1 MAFGRKKNEKDGG
14 GSIWN
19 RQETRV
25 IASCILG
32 VMLGVILSTLVGGC
46 KFFTSDF
53 GQITQ
58 EDHNSK
64 VTALSFGQKTINL
77 NTQESVYLQLSV
89 GPSSVQGKVSISWE
103 YDKNFIAVEADNYG
117 AVITG
122 LQAGSTY
129 IKAKCNGIVATCL
142 LSIISNGDDPSEN
155 PYIYSN
161 HSVVELKPGDT
172 TTISSSLYG
181 GSIAEM
187 EMFEWSIDNQDI
199 ATISWSRNNCVVQAV
214 KPGSTRITCSHPNA
228 EYDYTFVVYVYTDAM
243 KETYITTN
251 YNILTINKNEVDSKI
266 VSVNLVN
273 PVNAAYKNG
282 FKWDYGDEESKQII
296 SLSANLDT
304 AEIVPLQNGI
314 ARIIVT
320 HENAK
325 YPLEILV
332 RVNTLVKNTYVGL
345 SQPNIIIDGSNTT
358 HTVYATVENYE
369 GYVDP
374 DKFVWEVPDEASD
387 YMEYI
392 SSGNSFSVIGK
403 RNGSFKVKV
412 SHELSEIS
420 RNLLIVLQKQDG
432 SAIDSSMY
440 ITTDQNYVQTKV
452 GADPTT
458 IGIRLV
464 GGLEGIDNIGG
475 SDSNFTWWIDGAE
488 NNGIVQ
494 VDSVTGVVGNLS
506 SRSAVTSGNSA
517 GGQLI
522 ITPLK
527 AGEVKI
533 VVSHPRCL
541 YDAEIKVKVFSEN
554 ALVNPLTLNTE
565 DSLIRLINGQ
575 SKEITATLR
584 NHTAGDEN
592 NIQWSSAETANVTVN
607 PQTGPT
613 TRITAVGTGSTQ
625 TYVTAHLDGAL
636 ADKKILVLAADT
648 EDELA
653 AMKGIY
659 ADSTYLRLSATEE
672 KEISVSS
679 FGLSTSDRISW
690 QTSSSSTAIVRAD
703 SSSDNSSV
711 AIVTGIAEGN
721 CTISAS
727 VPGSQP
733 VTFDVTVLKEGESS
747 EIFDENAGYLTTN
760 LNAVVIEGEG
770 QSANLSV
777 TGVNIADSDM
787 RLYTNWSM
795 EDIDADKDNPVFDL
809 IGSPGSSVTL
819 TANKPGKSKIKVT
832 NKFSENSLTINA
844 KCGELYEWTDGYI
857 VYITTENDVVNIVNG
872 GSTTIGCSL
881 VNTTSPGS
889 YSWTVIEGDDIIDI
903 VGLSSGT
910 CSINA
915 TQAGQAIIEV
925 SNNLAE
931 TTKEILVNV
940 ANSEQE
946 LKGYKYLSTEQN
958 VVTVGE
964 QSNVTV
970 SVEIKNADNNIISG
984 YSWRSTNASVCDV
997 VGSGNTASIY
1007 GKSIGTAKIIVE
1019 NYDNCDY
1026 PLEIIVNVI
1035 DPVAAAQDPYITCNS
1050 IVTCTV
1056 GGSVATIAAELVG
1069 GTAADNSA
1077 FTWTIVDNNIASL
1090 YANNDS
1096 AQIRALREGVTQ
1108 VIISHPKANVDRN
1121 VLVICEPKVVTNCYI
1136 DITESIIKMK
1146 PSDEART
1153 ISANLVNGT
1162 PDDVYDF
1169 KWWAD
1174 SYDKINMNYTG
1185 NSCLI
1190 EPLAS
1195 GVVTIHC
1202 SHPKASSQ
1210 KDIVL
1215 YISQY
1220 TDFSFSQ
1227 NYVELETGTDMFL
1240 NMEVPATG
1248 VDCEVSYKSSD
1259 PSVCT
1264 VFGNSSVVTLHPGTV
1279 PEGLNSTTATITA
1292 TLQTKSGQKQAEA
1305 QLLVSVTRKDV
1316 TKPYIGMLGGEA
1328 TIITLNKGAR
1338 KNLSAQLFGQG
1349 IVDINNANLTW
1360 TINGADRVIEFTSSK
1375 TTGKDVQIEALN
1387 AGKTTITLSHDE
1399 AKNPLT
1405 IYVIVAGV
1413 SEPTVTLNYSELPIY
1428 IGEDTQT
1435 ITATVQNDTGE
1446 ELVWTVTNDADGT
1459 DVQDFFAFTS
1469 KGNKASIYAKN
1480 IGEATVTVTIPSN
1493 NASASCKVKIL
1504 EPEKIVFFVYDNDGA
1519 DNRQKRYI
1527 NSMNIYPGESK
1538 ILHYETVPLGDKLK
1552 GEPYRSDNSYFNINH
1567 KGYVDS
1573 YQDPV
1578 TGKTFTYPEGV
1589 GTIVVT
1595 GTTKDG
1601 TAILQA
1607 TTVSQQVASISIN
1620 NGYNYLFSIN
1630 KSIISTT
1637 PKDVQGD
1644 KSILYV
1650 DYEVRP
1656 ACSKIYITD
1665 MTTNLDSSVNLQM
1678 EDGTYA
1684 QTYQDNGRT
1693 VWVIDTHQNED
1704 VSTGIATGTLKFK
1717 AVGEIN
1723 AVVSLEAINE
1733 NLVAINGVV
1742 PPAQTFSRQTVRL
1755 QSYYLKHSF
1764 IPTVNKIVPYINHQA
1779 YSDTEKNA
1787 TSSYNKET
1795 NTFFLGDGEYMG
1807 GTVVV
1812 DEEKNPYSNV
1822 KIVSIDFEKKTS
1834 STELDTIGAGGKTQS
1849 EWVGALKSDSA
1860 NRLGQFA
1867 LYHQMDYCG
1876 AIKYKNSSG
1885 TVQSKAKRFYR
1896 LSNTNDE
1903 ASEHFNNVIKA
1914 TPYVGNLKITYY
1926 SVSLNQEDSYNIP
1939 VYVRVRNNPCS
1950 NNPNYNYDSTFN

>member
-1 MAFGRKKNEKDGG
+1 MVFGKKKVDNSNDKEK
-14 GSIWN
+14 SSVCH
-19 RQETRV
+19 ELK
-25 IASCILG
+25 ILVG
-32 VMLGVILSTLVGGC
+32 CLLGMLLGATLSTLVTGC
-46 KFFTSDF
+46 QFFASDF
-53 GQITQ
+53 GQTQ
-58 EDHNSK
+58 DDPTSK
-64 VTALSFGQKTINL
+64 VTSISFDQRTLNL
-77 NTQESVYLQLSV
+77 ATQESVYLQLSMN
-89 GPSSVQGKVSISWE
+89 PSAVQSKARVEWE
-103 YDKNFIAVEADNYG
+103 YDPNFISVENDNYG

-122 LQAGSTY
+122 LQAGSSF

-161 HSVVELKPGDT
+161 YAVVELKPGDT
-172 TTISSSLYG
+172 TTISASLYG
-181 GSIAEM
+181 GNVAEM
-187 EMFEWSIDNQDI
+187 EDFEWNIADNEI
-199 ATISWSRNNCVVQAV
+199 ATISYSRNNCVIQAI
-214 KPGSTRITCSHPNA
+214 KPGSTRITCSHPKA
-228 EYDYTFVVYVYTDAM
+228 EYDYTFVVYVYNDAM
-243 KETYITTN
+243 KETYITTD
-251 YNILTINKNEVDSKI
+251 YNILTLNKNDVTSKVI
-266 VSVNLVN
+266 SVNLVN
-273 PVNAAYKNG
+273 PLNAAYKNG
-282 FKWDYGDEESKQII
+282 FKWDYGDDASKEII

-304 AEIVPLQNGI
+304 AEIVPLKNGI
-314 ARIIVT
+314 ARINVT

-345 SQPNIIIDGSNTT
+345 SQSNIIINGSETT
-358 HTVYATVENYE
+358 HTVYATLENYD
-369 GYVDP
+369 GYADP
-374 DKFVWEVPDEASD
+374 EKFVWEVPDEAHD
-387 YMEYI
+387 YMEFF

-403 RNGSFKVKV
+403 KNGSFKVKV
-412 SHELSEIS
+412 SHELAEVS
-420 RNLLIVLQKQDG
+420 RNLLIVLQEQLG
-432 SAIDSSMY
+432 SAVDSSMY

-452 GADPTT
+452 GSDPTT
-458 IGIRLV
+458 IAIRLV
-464 GGLEGIDNIGG
+464 GGIEGVDNVG
-475 SDSNFTWWIDGAE
+475 DETSNFTWWIDGAE

-506 SRSAVTSGNSA
+506 TRNAVSSGNSA
-517 GGQLI
+517 DGKLV

-533 VVSHPRCL
+533 IVSHPRCL
-541 YDAEIKVKVFSEN
+541 YDAEIKVKVYSES
-554 ALVNPLTLNTE
+554 ALVNPLTLNTA
-565 DSLIRLINGQ
+565 DSLIRLVNGQ

-584 NHTAGDEN
+584 NHSAGDEN
-592 NIQWSSAETANVTVN
+592 NIEWSSSETANITVN
-607 PQTGPT
+607 PTTGAT
-613 TRITAVGTGSTQ
+613 TVVKAVGTGSTQ

-648 EDELA
+648 EEALA

-659 ADSTYLRLSATEE
+659 ADSTYLRISATEK

-679 FGLSTSDRISW
+679 FGLAASDRISW
-690 QTSSSSTAIVRAD
+690 QTSSSSIAIVSAD
-703 SSSDNSSV
+703 STSDNSSV
-711 AIVTGIAEGN
+711 ATVTGVSEGK
-721 CTISAS
+721 CTITAT
-727 VPGSQP
+727 VAGSQP
-733 VTFDVTVLKEGESS
+733 VTFDVTVLKEGEDS

-760 LNAVVIEGEG
+760 LNAVVIESEG

-777 TGVNIADSDM
+777 TGVNIETSNM
-787 RLYTNWSM
+787 ELYTEWSM
-795 EDIDADKDNPVFDL
+795 EDVDADKDNPVFEL
-809 IGSPGSSVTL
+809 IGSPSSSVTL
-819 TANKPGKSKIKVT
+819 TANKPGKSKIKVS
-832 NKFSENSLTINA
+832 NKFAENSLTINA
-844 KCGELYEWTDGYI
+844 KCGELYEWTDAYI
-857 VYITTENDVVNIVNG
+857 VYITTENDVVNIING
-872 GSTTIGCSL
+872 NSTTIGCSL
-881 VNTTSPGS
+881 VNSTSPGS
-889 YSWTVIEGDDIIDI
+889 YSWSVIEGDDIIDI

-910 CSINA
+910 CNISP

-925 SNNLAE
+925 SNTLAD

-940 ANSEQE
+940 ANSEEE
-946 LKGYKYLSTEQN
+946 LKGYKYLSTDQN

-964 QSNVTV
+964 QSNVSVTV
-970 SVEIKNADNNIISG
+970 EVKNSDNVVLSG
-984 YSWRSTNASVCDV
+984 YSWRSTNSSVCEV
-997 VGSGNTASIY
+997 VGSGSVASIY
-1007 GKSIGTAKIIVE
+1007 GKAIGTAKIIVE
-1019 NYDNCDY
+1019 NYDACDY
-1026 PLEIIVNVI
+1026 PLEIIVNVV

-1056 GGSVATIAAELVG
+1056 GGSVATVAAQLVG
-1069 GTAADNSA
+1069 GTEADNTA

-1090 YANNDS
+1090 HANNDS

-1108 VIISHPKANVDRN
+1108 VIISHPKASVDRS
-1121 VLVICEPKVVTNCYI
+1121 VLIICEPKVVTNCYI

-1202 SHPKASSQ
+1202 SHPKATSQ

-1220 TDFSFSQ
+1220 SDFSFSQ
-1227 NYVELETGTDMFL
+1227 KYVELETGTDMFL

-1248 VDCEVSYKSSD
+1248 VDCEIAYKSSD

-1279 PEGLNSTTATITA
+1279 PDGLTSTTATITA
-1292 TLQTKSGQKQAEA
+1292 TLQTKGGVKQAEA
-1305 QLLVSVTRKDV
+1305 QLLVSVTKKDV

-1328 TIITLNKGAR
+1328 TIITLNKGAK

-1349 IVDINNANLTW
+1349 IVDTNNANLTW
-1360 TINGADRVIEFTSSK
+1360 TINGADKVIEFTSSK

-1413 SEPTVTLNYSELPIY
+1413 SEPTVTLNYGELPIY

-1435 ITATVQNDTGE
+1435 LNATVHNDTGE

-1459 DVQDFFAFTS
+1459 DVQDFFAFSS
-1469 KGNKASIYAKN
+1469 KGNKASIYAKKV
-1480 IGEATVTVTIPSN
+1480 GEATVTVTIPSN

-1504 EPEKIVFFVYDNDGA
+1504 EPEKIVFFVYDDEGSE
-1519 DNRQKRYI
+1519 NRQKQYI
-1527 NSMNIYPGESK
+1527 NSLNIYPGESK

-1573 YQDPV
+1573 YKDPL
-1578 TGKTFTYPEGV
+1578 TSETYTYPEGV

-1607 TTVSQQVASISIN
+1607 TTVSQQVASVSIN
-1620 NGYNYLFSIN
+1620 NGYNYLFTMN

-1650 DYEVRP
+1650 DYEIRP

-1665 MTTNLDSSVNLQM
+1665 MTTNLDSSVNLLM
-1678 EDGTYA
+1678 EDGSYA
-1684 QTYQDNGRT
+1684 RTYQDNGRT
-1693 VWVIDTHQNED
+1693 VWVIDTHQNENK
-1704 VSTGIATGTLKFK
+1704 STGIASGTLKFK
-1717 AVGEIN
+1717 TSGEVN
-1723 AVVSLEAINE
+1723 AVLSLEAINE

-1742 PPAQTFSRQTVRL
+1742 PPSQMFSRQTLRL
-1755 QSYYLKHSF
+1755 QSYYLKHTF
-1764 IPTVNKIVPYINHQA
+1764 IPTVNKVVPFINHQS
-1779 YSDTEKNA
+1779 YSDQEINA
-1787 TSSYNKET
+1787 TSSFSKET

-1807 GTVVV
+1807 GIVAV
-1812 DEEKNPYSNV
+1812 DEQKNPSSNV
-1822 KIVSIDFEKKTS
+1822 KIVSIDFEPKKS
-1834 STELDTIGAGGKTQS
+1834 SAELDLIGNVDGKPQY
-1849 EWVGALKSDSA
+1849 EWVGSLKSDSA
-1860 NRLGQFA
+1860 NKVGQFV

-1876 AIKYKNSSG
+1876 EINYKDESG
-1885 TVQSKAKRFYR
+1885 AVQKKAKRFYR

-1903 ASEHFNNVIKA
+1903 AAEHYNNVIKA
-1914 TPYVGNLKITYY
+1914 TPYVGNLKVTYY
-1926 SVSLNQEDSYNIP
+1926 SVALNKEDTYSIP
-1939 VYVRVRNNPCS
+1939 IYVRVRNNPCS
-1950 NNPNYNYDSTFN
+1950 SNSNYNYELD